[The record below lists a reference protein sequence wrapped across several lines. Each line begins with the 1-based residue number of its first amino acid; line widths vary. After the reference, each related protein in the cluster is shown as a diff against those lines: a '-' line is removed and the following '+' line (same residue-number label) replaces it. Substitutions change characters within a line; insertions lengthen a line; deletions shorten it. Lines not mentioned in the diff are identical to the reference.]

1 MKTYIINLER
11 SVERK
16 IYMGDILGSF
26 PFLDFEFVAAVDGRV
41 MSESERSSCFN
52 IDQFKQRYSVDV
64 RPGEIGCTLS
74 HQKCY
79 RKMVTENEPYVLI
92 LEDDIVRPTQDIR
105 EVLERIER
113 MVATDEPR
121 IILLSGWYWFTKV
134 QPLSDNYRMADVFD
148 AFLTHSYVINQAAA
162 KVLIEERPFITADDW
177 RYIRRKGVRLQAV
190 FPHLIN
196 QNWDGELA
204 TTVNVE
210 QSRCKSISWYCRNA
224 CRLACMK
231 FLKVIG
237 HFEKA

>member
-41 MSESERSSCFN
+41 MSESERSSCFD

-105 EVLERIER
+105 EVLERIEK

-134 QPLSDNYRMADVFD
+134 QPLSDNYRIADVFD

-177 RYIRRKGVRLQAV
+177 RYIHRKGVRLHAV

-210 QSRCKSISWYCRNA
+210 QSRRKSISWYCRNA
-224 CRLACMK
+224 CRLFCMK
-231 FLKVIG
+231 FLKMIG